1 MLIYVIPFIL
11 LLVIALVLK
20 KREANKESEPAA
32 KKPAAASKTKAK
44 KSTSTTKKTKV
55 KTAVVAEPVAEPQG
69 STPLPADLRQTIETQ
84 IRDRNFFS
92 AEAQINQALKR
103 DPSLH
108 ELYLLLLDVHL
119 TQKDEF
125 ATRQL
130 LDHLKN
136 LGLEDILA
144 QAEAKIEA
152 QKASQTKAETPAS
165 AAPTTAAFSET
176 PVSAKTQPPADFD
189 ALIQSSSSS
198 TASTSFDQLQ
208 QSLKT
213 ETPVAKTESA
223 PVPDLEFTPSTSA
236 APVNTP
242 APAKAEEVQ
251 PLEFNLSFDSADSTQ
266 AATPVEPAPAA
277 AQEPQALDFSFELEP
292 TPTQAAPV
300 TPVEPVT
307 PAAQEPQALDFSFEL
322 EKTATEATPATTPAI
337 TTPPAEEKSDFS
349 FDLSISPTPV
359 AEQPVEPAVTT
370 PAYTAPLFQFDLDS
384 APTIEATPAA
394 APEAPMVEEPAIAA
408 VAATAVDPHD
418 PLIQSFPELAEVNEI
433 QLNLELAQQYIELGA
448 YDAARALL
456 AEKEANY
463 SAAQQ
468 QHATQLLN
476 QIAS

>member
-44 KSTSTTKKTKV
+44 KSTTTKKTTV
-55 KTAVVAEPVAEPQG
+55 KSTVVAEPVAEPQG

-136 LGLEDILA
+136 LGLEDILV
-144 QAEAKIEA
+144 QAEARIEA
-152 QKASQTKAETPAS
+152 QKASQTKEETPAS

-176 PVSAKTQPPADFD
+176 PVSAKTQTPADFD
-189 ALIQSSSSS
+189 ALIQSSNSS

-223 PVPDLEFTPSTSA
+223 PVADLEFTPSTPA
-236 APVNTP
+236 EPVNTP

-251 PLEFNLSFDSADSTQ
+251 PLEFNLSFDSAAGTQ
-266 AATPVEPAPAA
+266 AATPIEPAPAA

-307 PAAQEPQALDFSFEL
+307 PAAQEPQALDFSFKL
-322 EKTATEATPATTPAI
+322 EKTTTEAAPATTPAV
-337 TTPPAEEKSDFS
+337 TTPPAEEKSDFN
-349 FDLSISPTPV
+349 FDFSISPTPV
-359 AEQPVEPAVTT
+359 AEQPIEPAVTA
-370 PAYTAPLFQFDLDS
+370 PVDTAPLFQFDLDS

-394 APEAPMVEEPAIAA
+394 APEASMVEEPAMAA
-408 VAATAVDPHD
+408 VATTAVDPHD

>member
-44 KSTSTTKKTKV
+44 KSTTTKKTTV

-144 QAEAKIEA
+144 QANAKVDA
-152 QKASQTKAETPAS
+152 QKAPQAKEELIEFTPA
-165 AAPTTAAFSET
+165 T
-176 PVSAKTQPPADFD
+176 PVAVQATPAEKAQTTADFD

-213 ETPVAKTESA
+213 ETPAEAKTEELPA
-223 PVPDLEFTPSTSA
+223 LDLEFTPSTPA

-242 APAKAEEVQ
+242 APAKTEEVQ
-251 PLEFNLSFDSADSTQ
+251 PLEFNLSFDSAASTQ
-266 AATPVEPAPAA
+266 V
-277 AQEPQALDFSFELEP
+277 
-292 TPTQAAPV
+292 AAPV

-322 EKTATEATPATTPAI
+322 EKTATEATPATTPAV

-349 FDLSISPTPV
+349 FDFSISPTPV
-359 AEQPVEPAVTT
+359 AEQPVEPAVTA
-370 PAYTAPLFQFDLDS
+370 PADTAPLFQFDLDS
-384 APTIEATPAA
+384 APTIEATPAT
-394 APEAPMVEEPAIAA
+394 PEAPMVEEPAMAA

>member
-44 KSTSTTKKTKV
+44 KSTTTKKTTV

-176 PVSAKTQPPADFD
+176 PVSAKTQTPADFD

-223 PVPDLEFTPSTSA
+223 PVADLEFTPSTSA

-251 PLEFNLSFDSADSTQ
+251 PLEFNLSFDSAASTQ
-266 AATPVEPAPAA
+266 V
-277 AQEPQALDFSFELEP
+277 
-292 TPTQAAPV
+292 AAPV

-322 EKTATEATPATTPAI
+322 EKTATEATPATTPAV

-349 FDLSISPTPV
+349 FDFSISPTPV
-359 AEQPVEPAVTT
+359 AEQLVEPAVTA
-370 PAYTAPLFQFDLDS
+370 PADTAPLFQFDLDS
-384 APTIEATPAA
+384 APTIEATPA

>member
-44 KSTSTTKKTKV
+44 KSTTTKKTTV

-152 QKASQTKAETPAS
+152 QKASQTKEETPAS
-165 AAPTTAAFSET
+165 AAPTTVAFSET
-176 PVSAKTQPPADFD
+176 PVSAKTQTPADFD

-266 AATPVEPAPAA
+266 V
-277 AQEPQALDFSFELEP
+277 
-292 TPTQAAPV
+292 AAPV

-322 EKTATEATPATTPAI
+322 EKTATEATPATTPAV

-349 FDLSISPTPV
+349 FDFSISPTPV
-359 AEQPVEPAVTT
+359 AEQPVEPAVTA
-370 PAYTAPLFQFDLDS
+370 PADTAPLFQFDLDS

-394 APEAPMVEEPAIAA
+394 PEAPMVEEPAMAA

>member
-44 KSTSTTKKTKV
+44 KSTTTKKTTV
-55 KTAVVAEPVAEPQG
+55 KSTVVAEPVAEPQG

-136 LGLEDILA
+136 LGLEDILV
-144 QAEAKIEA
+144 QAEARIEA
-152 QKASQTKAETPAS
+152 QKASQTKEETPAS

-176 PVSAKTQPPADFD
+176 PVSAKTQTPADFD
-189 ALIQSSSSS
+189 ALIQSSNSS

-223 PVPDLEFTPSTSA
+223 PVADLEFTPSTPA
-236 APVNTP
+236 EPVNTP

-251 PLEFNLSFDSADSTQ
+251 PLEFNLSFDSAAGTQ
-266 AATPVEPAPAA
+266 AATPIEPAPAA

-322 EKTATEATPATTPAI
+322 EKTATEATPATTPAV
-337 TTPPAEEKSDFS
+337 TTPPAEEKSDFN
-349 FDLSISPTPV
+349 FDFSISPTPV
-359 AEQPVEPAVTT
+359 AEQPVEPAVTA
-370 PAYTAPLFQFDLDS
+370 PVDTAPLFQFDLDS

-394 APEAPMVEEPAIAA
+394 APEASMVEEPAMAA
-408 VAATAVDPHD
+408 VATTAVDPHD

>member
-44 KSTSTTKKTKV
+44 KSTTTKKTTV

-144 QAEAKIEA
+144 QANAKVDA
-152 QKASQTKAETPAS
+152 QKAPQAKEELIEFTPA
-165 AAPTTAAFSET
+165 T
-176 PVSAKTQPPADFD
+176 PVAVQATPAEKAQTTADFD

-213 ETPVAKTESA
+213 ETPAEAKTEELPA
-223 PVPDLEFTPSTSA
+223 LDLEFTPSTPA

-242 APAKAEEVQ
+242 APAKTEEVQ
-251 PLEFNLSFDSADSTQ
+251 PLEFNLSFDSAASTQ
-266 AATPVEPAPAA
+266 V
-277 AQEPQALDFSFELEP
+277 
-292 TPTQAAPV
+292 AAPV

-322 EKTATEATPATTPAI
+322 EKTATEATPATTPAV
-337 TTPPAEEKSDFS
+337 TTPPAEEKSEFNFDF
-349 FDLSISPTPV
+349 SISPTPV
-359 AEQPVEPAVTT
+359 AEQPVEPAVTA
-370 PAYTAPLFQFDLDS
+370 PADTAPLFQFDLDS
-384 APTIEATPAA
+384 APTIEATPAT
-394 APEAPMVEEPAIAA
+394 PEAPMVEEPAMAA

-456 AEKEANY
+456 AEKEVNY
-463 SAAQQ
+463 STAQQ

>member
-44 KSTSTTKKTKV
+44 KSTTTKKTTV

-144 QAEAKIEA
+144 QANAKVDA
-152 QKASQTKAETPAS
+152 QKAPQAKEELIEFTPA
-165 AAPTTAAFSET
+165 T
-176 PVSAKTQPPADFD
+176 PVAVQATPAEKAQTTADFD

-213 ETPVAKTESA
+213 ETPAEAKTEELPA
-223 PVPDLEFTPSTSA
+223 LDLEFTPSTPA

-242 APAKAEEVQ
+242 APAKTEEVQ
-251 PLEFNLSFDSADSTQ
+251 PLEFNLSFDSAASTQ
-266 AATPVEPAPAA
+266 V
-277 AQEPQALDFSFELEP
+277 
-292 TPTQAAPV
+292 AAPV

-322 EKTATEATPATTPAI
+322 EKTATEATPATTPAV

-349 FDLSISPTPV
+349 FDFSISPTPV
-359 AEQPVEPAVTT
+359 AEQPVEPAVTA
-370 PAYTAPLFQFDLDS
+370 PADTAPLFQFDLDS
-384 APTIEATPAA
+384 APTIEATPAT
-394 APEAPMVEEPAIAA
+394 PEAPMVEEPAMAA

-433 QLNLELAQQYIELGA
+433 QMNLELAQQYIELGA

>member
-44 KSTSTTKKTKV
+44 KSTTTKKTTV

-144 QAEAKIEA
+144 QANAKVDA
-152 QKASQTKAETPAS
+152 QKAPQAKEELIEFTPA
-165 AAPTTAAFSET
+165 T
-176 PVSAKTQPPADFD
+176 PVAVQATPAEKAQTTADFD

-213 ETPVAKTESA
+213 ETPAEAKTEELPA
-223 PVPDLEFTPSTSA
+223 LDLEFTPSTPA

-242 APAKAEEVQ
+242 APAKTEEVQ
-251 PLEFNLSFDSADSTQ
+251 PLEFNLSFDSAASTQ
-266 AATPVEPAPAA
+266 V
-277 AQEPQALDFSFELEP
+277 
-292 TPTQAAPV
+292 AAPV

-322 EKTATEATPATTPAI
+322 EKTATEATPATTPAV
-337 TTPPAEEKSDFS
+337 TTPPAEEKSEFNFDF
-349 FDLSISPTPV
+349 SISPTPV
-359 AEQPVEPAVTT
+359 AEQPVEPAVTA
-370 PAYTAPLFQFDLDS
+370 PADTAPLFQFDLDS
-384 APTIEATPAA
+384 APTIEATPAT
-394 APEAPMVEEPAIAA
+394 PEAPMVEEPAMAA

-448 YDAARALL
+448 YNAARALL

>member
-44 KSTSTTKKTKV
+44 KSTTTKKTTV

-176 PVSAKTQPPADFD
+176 PVSAKTQTPADFD

-251 PLEFNLSFDSADSTQ
+251 PLEFNLSFDSAASTQ

-277 AQEPQALDFSFELEP
+277 AQEPQALDFSFELE
-292 TPTQAAPV
+292 
-300 TPVEPVT
+300 
-307 PAAQEPQALDFSFEL
+307 
-322 EKTATEATPATTPAI
+322 KTATEATPAEA
-337 TTPPAEEKSDFS
+337 KSEFNFDF
-349 FDLSISPTPV
+349 SISPTPV
-359 AEQPVEPAVTT
+359 AEQPVEPAVTA
-370 PAYTAPLFQFDLDS
+370 PADTAPLFQFDLDS
-384 APTIEATPAA
+384 APTIEATPAT
-394 APEAPMVEEPAIAA
+394 PEAPMVEEPAMAA

-433 QLNLELAQQYIELGA
+433 QLNLDLAQQYIELGA

>member
-44 KSTSTTKKTKV
+44 KSTTTKKTTV
-55 KTAVVAEPVAEPQG
+55 KTTVVAEPVAEPQG

-144 QAEAKIEA
+144 QAEARIEA
-152 QKASQTKAETPAS
+152 QKASQTKEETPAS

-176 PVSAKTQPPADFD
+176 PVSAKTQTPADFD

-251 PLEFNLSFDSADSTQ
+251 PLEFNLSFDSAASTQ

-322 EKTATEATPATTPAI
+322 EKTVTEATPATTPAV
-337 TTPPAEEKSDFS
+337 TPPPAEEKSDFN
-349 FDLSISPTPV
+349 FDFSISPTPV
-359 AEQPVEPAVTT
+359 AEQPVEPAVTA
-370 PAYTAPLFQFDLDS
+370 PADTAPLFQFDLDS

-394 APEAPMVEEPAIAA
+394 APEASMVEEPAMAA
-408 VAATAVDPHD
+408 VATTAVDPHD

-433 QLNLELAQQYIELGA
+433 QLNLDLAQQYIELGA

>member
-44 KSTSTTKKTKV
+44 KSTTTKKTTV

-84 IRDRNFFS
+84 IRDRKFFS

-125 ATRQL
+125 ASRQL

-165 AAPTTAAFSET
+165 SAPTTAAFSET

-189 ALIQSSSSS
+189 ALIQSSNSS

-266 AATPVEPAPAA
+266 V
-277 AQEPQALDFSFELEP
+277 
-292 TPTQAAPV
+292 AAPV

-322 EKTATEATPATTPAI
+322 EKTATEATPATTPAV

-349 FDLSISPTPV
+349 FDFSISPTPV
-359 AEQPVEPAVTT
+359 AEQPVEPAVTA
-370 PAYTAPLFQFDLDS
+370 PADTAPLFQFDLDS
-384 APTIEATPAA
+384 APTIEATPAT
-394 APEAPMVEEPAIAA
+394 PEAPMVEEPAMAA
-408 VAATAVDPHD
+408 VAATAVDLHD

-433 QLNLELAQQYIELGA
+433 QLNLDLAQQYIELGA

>member
-44 KSTSTTKKTKV
+44 KSTTTKKTTV

-213 ETPVAKTESA
+213 ETPVAKIESA

-251 PLEFNLSFDSADSTQ
+251 PLEFNLSFDSAASTQ
-266 AATPVEPAPAA
+266 V
-277 AQEPQALDFSFELEP
+277 
-292 TPTQAAPV
+292 AAPV

-307 PAAQEPQALDFSFEL
+307 PAAQEPHALDFSFEL
-322 EKTATEATPATTPAI
+322 EKTATEATPATTPAV

-349 FDLSISPTPV
+349 FDFSISPTPV
-359 AEQPVEPAVTT
+359 AEQPVEPAVTA
-370 PAYTAPLFQFDLDS
+370 PADTAPLFQFDLDS
-384 APTIEATPAA
+384 APTIEATPAT
-394 APEAPMVEEPAIAA
+394 PEAPMVEEPAMAA

>member
-44 KSTSTTKKTKV
+44 KSTTTKKTTLKS
-55 KTAVVAEPVAEPQG
+55 TIVAEPVAEPQG

-136 LGLEDILA
+136 LGLEDILV
-144 QAEAKIEA
+144 QAEARIEA
-152 QKASQTKAETPAS
+152 QKASQTKEETPAS

-176 PVSAKTQPPADFD
+176 PVSAKTQTPADFD
-189 ALIQSSSSS
+189 ALIQSSNSS

-223 PVPDLEFTPSTSA
+223 PVADLEFTPNTPA
-236 APVNTP
+236 EPVNTP

-251 PLEFNLSFDSADSTQ
+251 PLEFNLSFDSAAGTQ

-277 AQEPQALDFSFELEP
+277 AQEPQTLDFSFELEP

-322 EKTATEATPATTPAI
+322 EKTATEATPATTPAV

-349 FDLSISPTPV
+349 FDFSISPTPV
-359 AEQPVEPAVTT
+359 AEQPVEPAVTA
-370 PAYTAPLFQFDLDS
+370 PADTAPLFQFDLDS
-384 APTIEATPAA
+384 APTIEATPAV
-394 APEAPMVEEPAIAA
+394 PEAPMVEEPAIAA

>member
-44 KSTSTTKKTKV
+44 KSTTTKKTTV

-84 IRDRNFFS
+84 IRDRKFFS

-144 QAEAKIEA
+144 QAEARIEA
-152 QKASQTKAETPAS
+152 QKASQTKEETPAS

-176 PVSAKTQPPADFD
+176 PVSAKTQTPADFD
-189 ALIQSSSSS
+189 ALIQSSNSS

-223 PVPDLEFTPSTSA
+223 PVADLEFTPSTPA

-251 PLEFNLSFDSADSTQ
+251 PLEFNLSFDSAAGTQ

-277 AQEPQALDFSFELEP
+277 AQEPQTLDFSFELEP

-300 TPVEPVT
+300 EPVT
-307 PAAQEPQALDFSFEL
+307 PAAQEPQTLDFSFEL
-322 EKTATEATPATTPAI
+322 EKTATEATPATTPAV
-337 TTPPAEEKSDFS
+337 TTPPAEEKLDFS
-349 FDLSISPTPV
+349 FDFSISPTPV
-359 AEQPVEPAVTT
+359 AEQPVEPAVTA
-370 PAYTAPLFQFDLDS
+370 PADTAPLFQFNLDS

-394 APEAPMVEEPAIAA
+394 PEAPMVEEPAMVT

-418 PLIQSFPELAEVNEI
+418 PLIQSFPALAEVNEI

>member
-44 KSTSTTKKTKV
+44 KSTTTKKTTV

-176 PVSAKTQPPADFD
+176 PVSAKTQIPADFD

-251 PLEFNLSFDSADSTQ
+251 PLEFNLSFDSAASTQ

-322 EKTATEATPATTPAI
+322 EKTVTEATPATTPAV
-337 TTPPAEEKSDFS
+337 TPPPAEEKSDFN
-349 FDLSISPTPV
+349 FDFSISPTPV
-359 AEQPVEPAVTT
+359 AEQPVEPAVTA
-370 PAYTAPLFQFDLDS
+370 PADTAPLFQFDLDS

-394 APEAPMVEEPAIAA
+394 APEASMVEEPAMAA
-408 VAATAVDPHD
+408 VATTAVDPHD

-433 QLNLELAQQYIELGA
+433 QLNLDLAQQYIELGA

>member
-44 KSTSTTKKTKV
+44 KSTTTKKTTV
-55 KTAVVAEPVAEPQG
+55 KSTVVAEPVAEPQG

-144 QAEAKIEA
+144 QANAKVDA
-152 QKASQTKAETPAS
+152 QKAPQAKEELIEFTPA
-165 AAPTTAAFSET
+165 T
-176 PVSAKTQPPADFD
+176 PVAVQATPAEKAQTTADFD

-213 ETPVAKTESA
+213 ETPAEAKTEELPA
-223 PVPDLEFTPSTSA
+223 LDLEFTPSTPA

-242 APAKAEEVQ
+242 APAKTEEVQ
-251 PLEFNLSFDSADSTQ
+251 PLEFNLSFDSAASTQ
-266 AATPVEPAPAA
+266 V
-277 AQEPQALDFSFELEP
+277 
-292 TPTQAAPV
+292 AAPV

-322 EKTATEATPATTPAI
+322 EKTATEATPATTPAV
-337 TTPPAEEKSDFS
+337 TTPPAEEKSEFS
-349 FDLSISPTPV
+349 FDFSISPTPV
-359 AEQPVEPAVTT
+359 AEQPVEPAVTA
-370 PAYTAPLFQFDLDS
+370 PADTAPLFQFDLDS
-384 APTIEATPAA
+384 APTIEATPAT
-394 APEAPMVEEPAIAA
+394 PEAPMVEEPAMAA

>member
-44 KSTSTTKKTKV
+44 KSTTTKKTTV

-84 IRDRNFFS
+84 IRDRKFFS

-125 ATRQL
+125 ASRQL

-189 ALIQSSSSS
+189 ALIQSSNSS

-266 AATPVEPAPAA
+266 V
-277 AQEPQALDFSFELEP
+277 
-292 TPTQAAPV
+292 AAPV

-322 EKTATEATPATTPAI
+322 EKTATEATPATTPAV

-349 FDLSISPTPV
+349 FDFSISPTPV
-359 AEQPVEPAVTT
+359 AEQPVEPAVTA
-370 PAYTAPLFQFDLDS
+370 PADTAPLFQFDLDS
-384 APTIEATPAA
+384 APTIEATPAT
-394 APEAPMVEEPAIAA
+394 PEAPMVEEPAMAA

-433 QLNLELAQQYIELGA
+433 QLNLDLAQQYIELGA

>member
-44 KSTSTTKKTKV
+44 KSTTTKKTTLKS
-55 KTAVVAEPVAEPQG
+55 TIVAEPVAEPQG

-144 QAEAKIEA
+144 QAEARIEA
-152 QKASQTKAETPAS
+152 QKASQTKEETPAS

-176 PVSAKTQPPADFD
+176 PVSAKTQTPADFD
-189 ALIQSSSSS
+189 ALIQSSNSS

-223 PVPDLEFTPSTSA
+223 PVADLEFTPSTPA
-236 APVNTP
+236 APVNPP
-242 APAKAEEVQ
+242 ALAKAEEVQ
-251 PLEFNLSFDSADSTQ
+251 PLEFNLSFDSAAGTQ

-277 AQEPQALDFSFELEP
+277 AQEPQTLDFSFELEP

-322 EKTATEATPATTPAI
+322 EKTATEATPATTPAV

-349 FDLSISPTPV
+349 FDFSISPTPV
-359 AEQPVEPAVTT
+359 AEQPVEPAVTA
-370 PAYTAPLFQFDLDS
+370 PADTAPLFQFDLDS

-394 APEAPMVEEPAIAA
+394 PEAPMVEEPAMAA
-408 VAATAVDPHD
+408 VATTAVDPHD

>member
-44 KSTSTTKKTKV
+44 KSTTTKKTTV
-55 KTAVVAEPVAEPQG
+55 KTAVVAEPVAKPQG

-84 IRDRNFFS
+84 IRDRKFFS

-125 ATRQL
+125 ASRQL

-189 ALIQSSSSS
+189 ALIQSSNSS

-266 AATPVEPAPAA
+266 V
-277 AQEPQALDFSFELEP
+277 
-292 TPTQAAPV
+292 AAPV

-322 EKTATEATPATTPAI
+322 EKTATEATPATTPAV

-349 FDLSISPTPV
+349 FDFSISPTPV
-359 AEQPVEPAVTT
+359 AEQPVEPAVTA
-370 PAYTAPLFQFDLDS
+370 PADTAPLFQFDLDS
-384 APTIEATPAA
+384 APTIEATPA

>member
-44 KSTSTTKKTKV
+44 KSTTTKKTTV
-55 KTAVVAEPVAEPQG
+55 KSTVVAEPVAEPQG

-136 LGLEDILA
+136 LGLEDILV
-144 QAEAKIEA
+144 QAEARIEA
-152 QKASQTKAETPAS
+152 QKASQTKEETPAS

-176 PVSAKTQPPADFD
+176 PVSAKTQTPADFD
-189 ALIQSSSSS
+189 ALIQSSNSS

-223 PVPDLEFTPSTSA
+223 PVADLEFTPSTPA
-236 APVNTP
+236 EPVNTP
-242 APAKAEEVQ
+242 APAKVEEVQ
-251 PLEFNLSFDSADSTQ
+251 PLEFNLSFDSAAGTQ
-266 AATPVEPAPAA
+266 AATPIEPAPAA

-322 EKTATEATPATTPAI
+322 EKTTTEAAPATTPAV
-337 TTPPAEEKSDFS
+337 TTPPAEEKSDFN
-349 FDLSISPTPV
+349 FDFSISPTPV
-359 AEQPVEPAVTT
+359 AEQPVEPAVTA
-370 PAYTAPLFQFDLDS
+370 PVDTAPLFQFDLDS

-394 APEAPMVEEPAIAA
+394 APEASMVEEPAMAA
-408 VAATAVDPHD
+408 VATTAVDPHD

>member
-44 KSTSTTKKTKV
+44 KSTTTKKTTV

-84 IRDRNFFS
+84 IRDRKFFS

-189 ALIQSSSSS
+189 ALIQSSNSS

-266 AATPVEPAPAA
+266 V
-277 AQEPQALDFSFELEP
+277 
-292 TPTQAAPV
+292 AAPV

-322 EKTATEATPATTPAI
+322 EKTATEATPATTPAV

-349 FDLSISPTPV
+349 FDFSISPTPV
-359 AEQPVEPAVTT
+359 AEQPVEPAVTA
-370 PAYTAPLFQFDLDS
+370 PADTAPLFQFDLDS

-394 APEAPMVEEPAIAA
+394 PEAPMVEEPAMAA

>member
-44 KSTSTTKKTKV
+44 KSTTTKKTTV
-55 KTAVVAEPVAEPQG
+55 KSTVVAEPVAEPQG

-144 QAEAKIEA
+144 QANAKVDA
-152 QKASQTKAETPAS
+152 QKAPQAKEELIEFTPA
-165 AAPTTAAFSET
+165 T
-176 PVSAKTQPPADFD
+176 PVAVQATPAEKAQTTADFD

-213 ETPVAKTESA
+213 ETPAEAKTEELPA
-223 PVPDLEFTPSTSA
+223 LDLEFTPSIPA

-242 APAKAEEVQ
+242 APAKTEEVQ
-251 PLEFNLSFDSADSTQ
+251 PLEFNLSFDSAASTQ
-266 AATPVEPAPAA
+266 V
-277 AQEPQALDFSFELEP
+277 
-292 TPTQAAPV
+292 AAPV

-322 EKTATEATPATTPAI
+322 EKTATEATPATTPAV
-337 TTPPAEEKSDFS
+337 TTPPAEEKSEFS
-349 FDLSISPTPV
+349 FDFSISPTPV
-359 AEQPVEPAVTT
+359 AEQPVEPAVTA
-370 PAYTAPLFQFDLDS
+370 PADTAPLFQFDLDS
-384 APTIEATPAA
+384 APTIEATPAT
-394 APEAPMVEEPAIAA
+394 PEAPMVEEPAMAA

>member
-44 KSTSTTKKTKV
+44 KSTTTKKTTV

-84 IRDRNFFS
+84 IRDRKFFS

-144 QAEAKIEA
+144 QANAKVDA
-152 QKASQTKAETPAS
+152 QKAPQAKEELIEFTPA
-165 AAPTTAAFSET
+165 T
-176 PVSAKTQPPADFD
+176 PVAVQATPAEKAQTTADFD

-213 ETPVAKTESA
+213 ETPAEAKTEELPA
-223 PVPDLEFTPSTSA
+223 LDLEFTPSTPA

-242 APAKAEEVQ
+242 APAKTEEVQ
-251 PLEFNLSFDSADSTQ
+251 PLEFNLSFDSAASTQ
-266 AATPVEPAPAA
+266 V
-277 AQEPQALDFSFELEP
+277 
-292 TPTQAAPV
+292 AAPV

-322 EKTATEATPATTPAI
+322 EKTTTEAAPATTPAV
-337 TTPPAEEKSDFS
+337 TTPPAEEKSDFN
-349 FDLSISPTPV
+349 FDFSISPTPV
-359 AEQPVEPAVTT
+359 AEQPVEPAVTA
-370 PAYTAPLFQFDLDS
+370 PVDTAPLFQFDLDS

-394 APEAPMVEEPAIAA
+394 APEASMAEEPAMAA

>member
-44 KSTSTTKKTKV
+44 KSTTTKKTTV

-144 QAEAKIEA
+144 QANAKVDA
-152 QKASQTKAETPAS
+152 QKAPQAKEELIEFTPA
-165 AAPTTAAFSET
+165 T
-176 PVSAKTQPPADFD
+176 PVAVQATPAEKAQTTADFD

-213 ETPVAKTESA
+213 ETPAEAKTEELPA
-223 PVPDLEFTPSTSA
+223 LDLEFTPSTPA

-242 APAKAEEVQ
+242 APAKTEEVQ
-251 PLEFNLSFDSADSTQ
+251 PLEFNLSFDSAASTQ
-266 AATPVEPAPAA
+266 V
-277 AQEPQALDFSFELEP
+277 
-292 TPTQAAPV
+292 AAPV

-322 EKTATEATPATTPAI
+322 EKTATEATPATTPAV
-337 TTPPAEEKSDFS
+337 TTPPAEEKSEFNFDF
-349 FDLSISPTPV
+349 SISPTPV
-359 AEQPVEPAVTT
+359 AEQPVEPAVTA
-370 PAYTAPLFQFDLDS
+370 PADTAPLFQFDLDS
-384 APTIEATPAA
+384 APTIEATPAT
-394 APEAPMVEEPAIAA
+394 PEAPMVEEPAMAA

-463 SAAQQ
+463 STAQQ

>member
-32 KKPAAASKTKAK
+32 KKPAAASKTKAN
-44 KSTSTTKKTKV
+44 KSTSTTKKTTV

-69 STPLPADLRQTIETQ
+69 STPLPADVRQNIETL
-84 IRDRNFFS
+84 IRDSNFFS

-136 LGLEDILA
+136 LGLEDILIK
-144 QAEAKIEA
+144 AEAKIEA
-152 QKASQTKAETPAS
+152 QKATQTKEETPAS
-165 AAPTTAAFSET
+165 AAPTTAALSET
-176 PVSAKTQPPADFD
+176 PVSTKTQTPADFD

-198 TASTSFDQLQ
+198 AASSSFDQLQ

-213 ETPVAKTESA
+213 ETPVAKTEGA
-223 PVPDLEFTPSTSA
+223 PVPDLEFTPSTPA
-236 APVNTP
+236 APINTP
-242 APAKAEEVQ
+242 APAKVEEVQ
-251 PLEFNLSFDSADSTQ
+251 PLEFNLSFDSAASTQ

-277 AQEPQALDFSFELEP
+277 AQEPP
-292 TPTQAAPV
+292 
-300 TPVEPVT
+300 
-307 PAAQEPQALDFSFEL
+307 ALDFSFEL
-322 EKTATEATPATTPAI
+322 EKTATEAAPAITPAV
-337 TTPPAEEKSDFS
+337 TTPPAEEKSDFN
-349 FDLSISPTPV
+349 FDFSVSPTPV
-359 AEQPVEPAVTT
+359 AEQPVEPAVTA
-370 PAYTAPLFQFDLDS
+370 PADTTPLFQFDLDS

-394 APEAPMVEEPAIAA
+394 APETPVAEEPAIVA
-408 VAATAVDPHD
+408 VAAAVDPHD

-433 QLNLELAQQYIELGA
+433 QLNLDLAQQYIELGA
-448 YDAARALL
+448 YDAARTLL
-456 AEKEANY
+456 AEKEAHY

>member
-44 KSTSTTKKTKV
+44 KSTTTKKTTV
-55 KTAVVAEPVAEPQG
+55 KSTVVAEPVAEPQG

-136 LGLEDILA
+136 LGLEDILV
-144 QAEAKIEA
+144 QAEARIEA
-152 QKASQTKAETPAS
+152 QKASQTKEETPAS

-176 PVSAKTQPPADFD
+176 PVSAKTQTPADFD
-189 ALIQSSSSS
+189 ALIQSSNSS

-223 PVPDLEFTPSTSA
+223 PVADLEFTPSTPA
-236 APVNTP
+236 EPVNTP

-251 PLEFNLSFDSADSTQ
+251 PLEFNLSFDSAAGTQ
-266 AATPVEPAPAA
+266 AATPIEPAPAA

-307 PAAQEPQALDFSFEL
+307 PAAEEPQALDFSFEL
-322 EKTATEATPATTPAI
+322 EKTATEATPATTPAV
-337 TTPPAEEKSDFS
+337 TTPPAEEKSEFNFDF
-349 FDLSISPTPV
+349 SISPTPV
-359 AEQPVEPAVTT
+359 AEQPVEPAVTA
-370 PAYTAPLFQFDLDS
+370 PADTAPLFQFDLDS
-384 APTIEATPAA
+384 APTIEATPAT
-394 APEAPMVEEPAIAA
+394 PEAPMVEEPAMAA

-463 SAAQQ
+463 STAQQ

>member
-44 KSTSTTKKTKV
+44 KSTTTKKTTV
-55 KTAVVAEPVAEPQG
+55 KSTVVAEPVAEPQG

-136 LGLEDILA
+136 LGLEDILV
-144 QAEAKIEA
+144 QAEARIEA
-152 QKASQTKAETPAS
+152 QKASQTKEETPAS
-165 AAPTTAAFSET
+165 AAPTTTAFSET
-176 PVSAKTQPPADFD
+176 PVSAKTQTPADFD
-189 ALIQSSSSS
+189 ALIQSSNSS

-223 PVPDLEFTPSTSA
+223 PVADLEFTPSTPA
-236 APVNTP
+236 EPVNTP

-251 PLEFNLSFDSADSTQ
+251 PLEFNLSFDSAAGTQ
-266 AATPVEPAPAA
+266 AATPIEPAPAA

-322 EKTATEATPATTPAI
+322 EKTTTEAAPATTPAV
-337 TTPPAEEKSDFS
+337 TTPPAEEKSDFN
-349 FDLSISPTPV
+349 FDFSISPTPV
-359 AEQPVEPAVTT
+359 AEQPVEPAVTA
-370 PAYTAPLFQFDLDS
+370 PADTAPLFQFDLDS
-384 APTIEATPAA
+384 APTIEATPAT
-394 APEAPMVEEPAIAA
+394 PEAPMVEEPAMAA
-408 VAATAVDPHD
+408 VAATVVDPHD

>member
-44 KSTSTTKKTKV
+44 KSTTTKKTTV
-55 KTAVVAEPVAEPQG
+55 KSTVVAEPVAEPQG

-103 DPSLH
+103 DPTLH

-144 QAEAKIEA
+144 QANAKVDA
-152 QKASQTKAETPAS
+152 QKAPQAKEELIEFTPA
-165 AAPTTAAFSET
+165 T
-176 PVSAKTQPPADFD
+176 PVAVQATPAEKAQTTADFD

-213 ETPVAKTESA
+213 ETPAEAKTEELPA
-223 PVPDLEFTPSTSA
+223 LDLEFTPSTPA

-242 APAKAEEVQ
+242 APAKTEEVQ
-251 PLEFNLSFDSADSTQ
+251 PLEFNLSFDSAASTQ
-266 AATPVEPAPAA
+266 V
-277 AQEPQALDFSFELEP
+277 
-292 TPTQAAPV
+292 AAPV

-322 EKTATEATPATTPAI
+322 EKTATEATPATTPAV
-337 TTPPAEEKSDFS
+337 TTPPAEEKSEFS
-349 FDLSISPTPV
+349 FDFSISPTPV
-359 AEQPVEPAVTT
+359 AEQPVEPAVTA
-370 PAYTAPLFQFDLDS
+370 PADTAPLFQFDLDS
-384 APTIEATPAA
+384 APTIEATPAT
-394 APEAPMVEEPAIAA
+394 PEAPMVEEPAIAA

>member
-44 KSTSTTKKTKV
+44 KSTTTKKTTV

-266 AATPVEPAPAA
+266 V
-277 AQEPQALDFSFELEP
+277 
-292 TPTQAAPV
+292 AAPV

-322 EKTATEATPATTPAI
+322 EKTATEATPATTPAV

-349 FDLSISPTPV
+349 FDFSISPTPV
-359 AEQPVEPAVTT
+359 AEQPVEPAVTA
-370 PAYTAPLFQFDLDS
+370 PADTAPLFQFDLDS
-384 APTIEATPAA
+384 APTIEATPA

-418 PLIQSFPELAEVNEI
+418 PLIQSFPELGEVNEI
-433 QLNLELAQQYIELGA
+433 QLNLDLAQQYIELGA

-468 QHATQLLN
+468 KHATKLLN

>member
-44 KSTSTTKKTKV
+44 KSTTTKKTTV

-144 QAEAKIEA
+144 QAEARIEA
-152 QKASQTKAETPAS
+152 QKASQTKEETPAS

-176 PVSAKTQPPADFD
+176 PVSAKTQTPADFD

-251 PLEFNLSFDSADSTQ
+251 PLEFNLSFDSAASTQ

-277 AQEPQALDFSFELEP
+277 AQEPQALDFSFELE
-292 TPTQAAPV
+292 
-300 TPVEPVT
+300 
-307 PAAQEPQALDFSFEL
+307 
-322 EKTATEATPATTPAI
+322 KTATEATPATTPAV
-337 TTPPAEEKSDFS
+337 TTPPAEEKSDFN
-349 FDLSISPTPV
+349 FDFSISPTPV
-359 AEQPVEPAVTT
+359 AEQPVEPAVTA
-370 PAYTAPLFQFDLDS
+370 PADTAPLFQFDLDS

-394 APEAPMVEEPAIAA
+394 APEASMVEEPAMAA
-408 VAATAVDPHD
+408 VVTTAVDPHD

-433 QLNLELAQQYIELGA
+433 QLNLDLAQQYIELGA

>member
-44 KSTSTTKKTKV
+44 KSTTTKKTTV

-84 IRDRNFFS
+84 IRDRKFFS

-125 ATRQL
+125 ASRQL

-176 PVSAKTQPPADFD
+176 PVSAKTQTPADFD
-189 ALIQSSSSS
+189 ALIQSSNSS

-223 PVPDLEFTPSTSA
+223 PVADLEFTPSTPA
-236 APVNTP
+236 EPVNTP

-266 AATPVEPAPAA
+266 V
-277 AQEPQALDFSFELEP
+277 
-292 TPTQAAPV
+292 AAPV

-322 EKTATEATPATTPAI
+322 EKTATEATPATTPAV

-349 FDLSISPTPV
+349 FDFSISPTPV
-359 AEQPVEPAVTT
+359 AEQPVEPAVTA
-370 PAYTAPLFQFDLDS
+370 PADTAPLFQFDLDS
-384 APTIEATPAA
+384 APTIEATPA

-418 PLIQSFPELAEVNEI
+418 PLIQSFPELAEVNQI

>member
-44 KSTSTTKKTKV
+44 KSTTTKKTTV
-55 KTAVVAEPVAEPQG
+55 KSTVVAEPVAEPQG

-144 QAEAKIEA
+144 QANAKVDA
-152 QKASQTKAETPAS
+152 QKAPQAKEELIEFTPA
-165 AAPTTAAFSET
+165 T
-176 PVSAKTQPPADFD
+176 PVAVQATPAEKAQTTADFD

-213 ETPVAKTESA
+213 ETPAEAKTEELPA
-223 PVPDLEFTPSTSA
+223 LDLEFTPSTPA

-242 APAKAEEVQ
+242 APAKTEEVQ
-251 PLEFNLSFDSADSTQ
+251 PLEFNLSFDSAASTQ
-266 AATPVEPAPAA
+266 V
-277 AQEPQALDFSFELEP
+277 
-292 TPTQAAPV
+292 AAPV

-322 EKTATEATPATTPAI
+322 EKTATEATPATTPAV

-349 FDLSISPTPV
+349 FDFSISPTPV
-359 AEQPVEPAVTT
+359 AEQPVEPAVTA
-370 PAYTAPLFQFDLDS
+370 PADTAPLFQFDLDS
-384 APTIEATPAA
+384 APTIEATPAT
-394 APEAPMVEEPAIAA
+394 PEAPMVEEPAMAA

>member
-44 KSTSTTKKTKV
+44 KSTTTKKTTV

-84 IRDRNFFS
+84 IRDRKFFS

-251 PLEFNLSFDSADSTQ
+251 PLEFNLSFDSADSIQ
-266 AATPVEPAPAA
+266 V
-277 AQEPQALDFSFELEP
+277 
-292 TPTQAAPV
+292 AAPV

-322 EKTATEATPATTPAI
+322 EKTATEATPATTPAV

-349 FDLSISPTPV
+349 FDFSISPTPV
-359 AEQPVEPAVTT
+359 AEQPVEPAVTA
-370 PAYTAPLFQFDLDS
+370 PADTAPLFQFDLDS

-394 APEAPMVEEPAIAA
+394 PEAPMVEEPAMAA

>member
-44 KSTSTTKKTKV
+44 KSTTTKKTTV

-69 STPLPADLRQTIETQ
+69 STTLPADLRQTIETQ

-144 QAEAKIEA
+144 QANAKVDA
-152 QKASQTKAETPAS
+152 QKAPQAKEELIEFTPA
-165 AAPTTAAFSET
+165 T
-176 PVSAKTQPPADFD
+176 PVAVQATPAEKAQTTADFD

-213 ETPVAKTESA
+213 ETPAEAKTEELPA
-223 PVPDLEFTPSTSA
+223 LDLEFTPSTPA

-242 APAKAEEVQ
+242 APAKTEEVQ
-251 PLEFNLSFDSADSTQ
+251 PLEFNLSFDSAASTQ
-266 AATPVEPAPAA
+266 V
-277 AQEPQALDFSFELEP
+277 
-292 TPTQAAPV
+292 AAPV

-322 EKTATEATPATTPAI
+322 EKTTTEAAPATTPAV
-337 TTPPAEEKSDFS
+337 TTPPAEEKSDFN
-349 FDLSISPTPV
+349 FDFSISPTPV
-359 AEQPVEPAVTT
+359 AEQPVEPAVTA
-370 PAYTAPLFQFDLDS
+370 PVDTAPLFQFDLDS

-394 APEAPMVEEPAIAA
+394 APEASMVEEPAMAA
-408 VAATAVDPHD
+408 VATTAVDPHD

-468 QHATQLLN
+468 QHATKLLN

>member
-44 KSTSTTKKTKV
+44 KSTTTKKTTV

-84 IRDRNFFS
+84 IRDRKFFS

-136 LGLEDILA
+136 LGLEDILV
-144 QAEAKIEA
+144 QAEARIEA
-152 QKASQTKAETPAS
+152 QKASQTKEETPAS

-176 PVSAKTQPPADFD
+176 PVSAKIQTPADFD
-189 ALIQSSSSS
+189 ALIQSSNSS

-223 PVPDLEFTPSTSA
+223 PVADLEFTPSTPA
-236 APVNTP
+236 EPVNTP

-251 PLEFNLSFDSADSTQ
+251 PLEFNLSFDSAAGTQ

-277 AQEPQALDFSFELEP
+277 AQEPQTLDFSFELEP

-322 EKTATEATPATTPAI
+322 EKTATEATPATTPAV

-349 FDLSISPTPV
+349 FDFSISPTPV
-359 AEQPVEPAVTT
+359 AEQPVEPAVTA
-370 PAYTAPLFQFDLDS
+370 PADTAPLFQFDLDS
-384 APTIEATPAA
+384 APTIEATPAV
-394 APEAPMVEEPAIAA
+394 PEAPMVEEPAIAA

>member
-44 KSTSTTKKTKV
+44 KSTTTKKTTV
-55 KTAVVAEPVAEPQG
+55 KSTVVAEPVAESQG

-84 IRDRNFFS
+84 IHDRNFFS

-144 QAEAKIEA
+144 QAEARIEA
-152 QKASQTKAETPAS
+152 QKASQTKEETPAS

-176 PVSAKTQPPADFD
+176 PVSVKTQTPADFD

-223 PVPDLEFTPSTSA
+223 PVPDLEFTPSTPA
-236 APVNTP
+236 EPVNTP

-251 PLEFNLSFDSADSTQ
+251 PLEFNLSFDSAASTQ

-322 EKTATEATPATTPAI
+322 EKTATEATATTPAGTI
-337 TTPPAEEKSDFS
+337 PPAEEKSDFN
-349 FDLSISPTPV
+349 FDFSISPTPV
-359 AEQPVEPAVTT
+359 AEQPVEPAVTA
-370 PAYTAPLFQFDLDS
+370 PADTAPLFQFDLDS
-384 APTIEATPAA
+384 APTIEATPAT
-394 APEAPMVEEPAIAA
+394 PEAPMVEEPAMAA

-418 PLIQSFPELAEVNEI
+418 PLIQSFPELAAVNEI
-433 QLNLELAQQYIELGA
+433 QLNLDLAQQYIELGA

>member
-44 KSTSTTKKTKV
+44 KSTTTKKTTV

-144 QAEAKIEA
+144 QAEARIEA
-152 QKASQTKAETPAS
+152 QKASQTKEETPAS

-176 PVSAKTQPPADFD
+176 PVSAKTQTPADFD

-251 PLEFNLSFDSADSTQ
+251 PLEFNLSFDSAASTQ
-266 AATPVEPAPAA
+266 AATSVEPAPAA

-292 TPTQAAPV
+292 TPTQAAPI

-322 EKTATEATPATTPAI
+322 EKTATEATPATTPAV
-337 TTPPAEEKSDFS
+337 TPPPAEEKSDFN
-349 FDLSISPTPV
+349 FDFSISPTPV
-359 AEQPVEPAVTT
+359 AEQPVEPAVTA
-370 PAYTAPLFQFDLDS
+370 PADTAPLFQFDLDS

-394 APEAPMVEEPAIAA
+394 APEASMVEEPAMAA
-408 VAATAVDPHD
+408 VVTTAVDPHD

-433 QLNLELAQQYIELGA
+433 QLNLDLAQQYIELGA

>member
-44 KSTSTTKKTKV
+44 KSTTTKKTTV

-144 QAEAKIEA
+144 QANAKVDA
-152 QKASQTKAETPAS
+152 QKAPQAKEELIEFTPA
-165 AAPTTAAFSET
+165 T
-176 PVSAKTQPPADFD
+176 PVAVQATPTEKAQTTADFD

-213 ETPVAKTESA
+213 ETPAEAKTEELPA
-223 PVPDLEFTPSTSA
+223 LDLEFTPSTPA

-242 APAKAEEVQ
+242 APAKTEEVQ
-251 PLEFNLSFDSADSTQ
+251 PLEFNLSFDSAASTQ
-266 AATPVEPAPAA
+266 V
-277 AQEPQALDFSFELEP
+277 
-292 TPTQAAPV
+292 AAPV

-322 EKTATEATPATTPAI
+322 EKTATEATPATTPAV
-337 TTPPAEEKSDFS
+337 TTPPAEEKSEFNFDF
-349 FDLSISPTPV
+349 SISPTPV
-359 AEQPVEPAVTT
+359 AEQPVEPAVTA
-370 PAYTAPLFQFDLDS
+370 PADTAPLFQFDLDS
-384 APTIEATPAA
+384 APTIEATPAT
-394 APEAPMVEEPAIAA
+394 PEAPMVEEPAMAA

-463 SAAQQ
+463 STAQQ

>member
-44 KSTSTTKKTKV
+44 KSTTTKKTTLKS
-55 KTAVVAEPVAEPQG
+55 TIVAEPVAEPQG

-144 QAEAKIEA
+144 QAEARIEA
-152 QKASQTKAETPAS
+152 QKASQTKEETPAS

-176 PVSAKTQPPADFD
+176 PVSAKTQTPADFD
-189 ALIQSSSSS
+189 ALIQSSNSS

-223 PVPDLEFTPSTSA
+223 PVADLEFTPSTPA

-251 PLEFNLSFDSADSTQ
+251 PLEFNLSFDSAAGTQ

-307 PAAQEPQALDFSFEL
+307 PAAQEPQTLDFSFEL
-322 EKTATEATPATTPAI
+322 EKTATEATPATTPAV
-337 TTPPAEEKSDFS
+337 TTPPTEEKSDFS
-349 FDLSISPTPV
+349 FDFSISPTPV
-359 AEQPVEPAVTT
+359 AEQPVEPAVTA
-370 PAYTAPLFQFDLDS
+370 PADTAPLFQFDLDS
-384 APTIEATPAA
+384 APTIEATPAT
-394 APEAPMVEEPAIAA
+394 PEAPMVEEPAMAA

>member
-44 KSTSTTKKTKV
+44 KSTTTKKTTV

-144 QAEAKIEA
+144 QANAKVDA
-152 QKASQTKAETPAS
+152 QKAPQAKEELIEFTPA
-165 AAPTTAAFSET
+165 T
-176 PVSAKTQPPADFD
+176 PVAVQATPAEKAQTTADFD
-189 ALIQSSSSS
+189 ALIQSSSS
-198 TASTSFDQLQ
+198 STSFDQLQ

-213 ETPVAKTESA
+213 ETPAEAKTEELPA
-223 PVPDLEFTPSTSA
+223 LDLEFTPSTPA

-242 APAKAEEVQ
+242 APAKTEEVQ
-251 PLEFNLSFDSADSTQ
+251 PLEFNLSFDSAASTQ
-266 AATPVEPAPAA
+266 V
-277 AQEPQALDFSFELEP
+277 
-292 TPTQAAPV
+292 AAPV

-322 EKTATEATPATTPAI
+322 EKTATEATPATTPAV
-337 TTPPAEEKSDFS
+337 TTPPAEEKSEFNFDF
-349 FDLSISPTPV
+349 SISPTPV
-359 AEQPVEPAVTT
+359 AEQPVEPAVTAPT
-370 PAYTAPLFQFDLDS
+370 DTAPLFQFDLDS
-384 APTIEATPAA
+384 APTIEATPAT
-394 APEAPMVEEPAIAA
+394 PEAPMVEEPAMAA

-463 SAAQQ
+463 STAQQ